1 LSGGGRPSPHWK
13 AAWCHSCAFSLAE
26 PLPPASVGGVNYQVF
41 ARKYRP
47 QTFDDV
53 LGQDHVVRTLRN
65 AITQDRLAHAYL
77 FVGPRGTGKT
87 STARIFAKALN
98 CSGGPRADFDPTES
112 ICVEIAEGRSLDVTE
127 IDGASNNSV
136 DDIRALRETVNYA
149 PAVGNY
155 RIYYIDEVH
164 MLSTSAFNALLKTLE
179 EPPPH
184 VKFIFATTEAHKIL
198 PTILSRCQRFD
209 LRRIPTPVIAAH
221 LLHIASLENLTLDPL
236 AAHALATGADG
247 GMRDAQSMLDQC
259 VAFCGQHIKE
269 QDVLDIFG
277 FTSHRTVSDLGGA
290 ILRGETASALGQL
303 YQHAETGK
311 DLSRLLADLIF
322 HFRNL
327 LVHRVD
333 PDIAAR
339 DLPPEMAASLG
350 EQSGLQSTDKLMLL
364 IDQFADAEASMKWA
378 PNKRLYFEIGLI
390 KAAQTLGE
398 VSLSD
403 VVNSLRRSLGGETVS
418 LPPAASGSSGT
429 ASYQRPASTPSHG
442 PAPPMGSMKDQI
454 KANLAPEEPQSAP
467 QEPKGSTRAP
477 RVDSGAPPESYNHP
491 GNAGTSPP
499 EHPQNP
505 APVPTPIP
513 APAAPTPA
521 PAAPPLSG
529 EALWQ
534 ATNEEFGK
542 KFPLQAGYAAEM
554 HFLSADAK
562 SILLGAPADQRMAM
576 QSLERPTI
584 RAAIEDILAKFAGRK
599 VLVKFELRGD
609 LQSHELVIEGDS
621 YQTNTPD
628 SCDTA
633 PAPSSNSA
641 AAALPPPE
649 AIDEAEFQNDPLIK
663 EALRLFE
670 AKITK
675 KG

>member
-1 LSGGGRPSPHWK
+1 M
-13 AAWCHSCAFSLAE
+13 
-26 PLPPASVGGVNYQVF
+26 NYQVF

-65 AITQDRLAHAYL
+65 AITQNRLAHAYL

-98 CSGGPRADFDPTES
+98 CPGGPSADFDPNES

-149 PAVGNY
+149 PAVGNF

-209 LRRIPTPVIAAH
+209 LRRIPTPVISKH
-221 LLHIASLENLTLDPL
+221 LLHIAELEGLILDPL
-236 AAHALATGADG
+236 AAHAVATGADG
-247 GMRDAQSMLDQC
+247 GMRDAQSMLDQL
-259 VAFCGQHIKE
+259 VAFCGNHVQE

-290 ILRGETASALGQL
+290 ILRGETASALSQL
-303 YQHAETGK
+303 YQHAESGK

-333 PDIAAR
+333 PEIAAR
-339 DLPPEMAASLG
+339 DLPPEMAESLADQA
-350 EQSGLQSTDKLMLL
+350 ELQSTDKLMLL

-403 VVNSLRRSLGGETVS
+403 VVNALRRSLGGESIT
-418 LPPAASGSSGT
+418 LPAGVAGSAAPSYAPRPAASGS
-429 ASYQRPASTPSHG
+429 QPSPQ
-442 PAPPMGSMKDQI
+442 PAPALGSMKDQI
-454 KANLAPEEPQSAP
+454 KANLAPKEPS
-467 QEPKGSTRAP
+467 
-477 RVDSGAPPESYNHP
+477 
-491 GNAGTSPP
+491 
-499 EHPQNP
+499 P
-505 APVPTPIP
+505 APP
-513 APAAPTPA
+513 APAPA
-521 PAAPPLSG
+521 EPKPRPQPAAPEPVAAAPVETKAAVVPSSAPPPAGSGPALTG

-534 ATNEEFGK
+534 ATQAEFSK
-542 KFPLQAGYAAEM
+542 KYALQSSYAAEM
-554 HFLSADAK
+554 HFMSVDERHL
-562 SILLGAPADQRMAM
+562 ILGAPADQRMAVM
-576 QSLERPTI
+576 SLERPAT
-584 RAAIEDILAKFAGRK
+584 RAALEEILIKFAGRRLLIK
-599 VLVKFELRGD
+599 IEIRED
-609 LQSHELVIEGDS
+609 LQSREIDLE
-621 YQTNTPD
+621 PD
-628 SCDTA
+628 STDTT
-633 PAPSSNSA
+633 PPPA
-641 AAALPPPE
+641 AAVEALPPPPPT
-649 AIDEAEFQNDPLIK
+649 IDEAEFKKDPLIK
-663 EALRLFE
+663 EALRIFE

-675 KG
+675 KS

>member
-1 LSGGGRPSPHWK
+1 M
-13 AAWCHSCAFSLAE
+13 
-26 PLPPASVGGVNYQVF
+26 NYQVF

-65 AITQDRLAHAYL
+65 AIQQDRLAHAYL

-98 CSGGPRADFDPTES
+98 CPGGPKADFDPNES

-209 LRRIPTPVIAAH
+209 LRRIPTPVIAKH
-221 LLHIASLENLTLDPL
+221 LLHIASLEGLTLDPL
-236 AAHALATGADG
+236 AAHAVATGADG
-247 GMRDAQSMLDQC
+247 GMRDAQSMLDQL
-259 VAFCGQHIKE
+259 VAFCGNHIKE

-303 YQHAETGK
+303 YQQAETGK

-339 DLPPEMAASLG
+339 DLPPEMAASLE
-350 EQSGLQSTDKLMLL
+350 EQAVLQSTDKLMLL

-403 VVNSLRRSLGGETVS
+403 VVNSLRRSLGGETIS
-418 LPPAASGSSGT
+418 LPSQAPS
-429 ASYQRPASTPSHG
+429 ASTPRPHSSQSPAAA
-442 PAPPMGSMKDQI
+442 PAPALGSMKDQI
-454 KANLAPEEPQSAP
+454 RANLTPTAS
-467 QEPKGSTRAP
+467 
-477 RVDSGAPPESYNHP
+477 
-491 GNAGTSPP
+491 
-499 EHPQNP
+499 P
-505 APVPTPIP
+505 APSPVEDTKEAHTPP
-513 APAAPTPA
+513 AADRAPAAEPSPA
-521 PAAPPLSG
+521 LASATASPSLVG

-534 ATNEEFGK
+534 ATNEEFSK

-554 HFLSADAK
+554 HFLSADEK
-562 SILLGAPADQRMAM
+562 SILLGAPQDQRMAM
-576 QSLERPTI
+576 QSLERPSI
-584 RAAIEDILAKFAGRK
+584 RAALEEILTKFAGHR
-599 VLVKFELRGD
+599 VLVKFELRDD
-609 LQSHELVIEGDS
+609 LKSHELV
-621 YQTNTPD
+621 PD
-628 SCDTA
+628 ADPY
-633 PAPSSNSA
+633 PAASASPLPPSSTSA
-641 AAALPPPE
+641 PE
-649 AIDEAEFQNDPLIK
+649 PIDEAEFQNDPLIK

-675 KG
+675 KIQ

>member
-1 LSGGGRPSPHWK
+1 MGNPCEKPLRHFRHCQGAGD
-13 AAWCHSCAFSLAE
+13 AF
-26 PLPPASVGGVNYQVF
+26 PWGVNYQVF

-65 AITQDRLAHAYL
+65 AITQNRLAHAYL

-98 CSGGPRADFDPTES
+98 CSGGPKVDFDPQEP

-136 DDIRALRETVNYA
+136 DDIRALRESVNYA
-149 PAVGNY
+149 PAVGNF

-209 LRRIPTPVIAAH
+209 LRRIPAPLISQH
-221 LLHIASLENLTLDPL
+221 LMHIADLEKVILDPL
-236 AAHALATGADG
+236 AAHAIAAGADG
-247 GMRDAQSMLDQC
+247 GMRDAQSMLDQL
-259 VAFCGQHIKE
+259 VAFCGESVQE

-290 ILRGETASALGQL
+290 VLRGETASALSQL
-303 YQHAETGK
+303 YHHAESGK
-311 DLSRLLADLIF
+311 DLPRLLADLIF

-333 PDIAAR
+333 PEIATR
-339 DLPPEMAASLG
+339 DLPPEIAESLAD
-350 EQSGLQSTDKLMLL
+350 QADLQSTEKLMLL
-364 IDQFADAEASMKWA
+364 IDQFADAEATMKWA

-403 VVNSLRRSLGGETVS
+403 VVLALRKSLGGESVALPDPVAPSRTAVIGAPSGNRESGGFSTAAADSESAVARVS
-418 LPPAASGSSGT
+418 MSAQLRAAMAGAAPVKSVLEEPRRDAGEPKAVKPVGGEPAVERLAPSPVAGPEPVAPPAAVSQT
-429 ASYQRPASTPSHG
+429 AHAEPPAS
-442 PAPPMGSMKDQI
+442 PPGLDG
-454 KANLAPEEPQSAP
+454 LE
-467 QEPKGSTRAP
+467 
-477 RVDSGAPPESYNHP
+477 
-491 GNAGTSPP
+491 
-499 EHPQNP
+499 
-505 APVPTPIP
+505 
-513 APAAPTPA
+513 
-521 PAAPPLSG
+521 
-529 EALWQ
+529 LWQ
-534 ATNEEFGK
+534 ATCAEFST
-542 KFPLQAGYAAEM
+542 KFPLQAGYASEM
-554 HFLSADAK
+554 HFLSTDHR
-562 SILLGAPADQRMAM
+562 ILLLGVPAEQRMAA
-576 QSLERPTI
+576 QSLERPNT
-584 RAAIEDILAKFAGRK
+584 RGALEDILARLSGRRLQLK
-599 VLVKFELRGD
+599 IEVRSE
-609 LQSHELVIEGDS
+609 LQSHDPIPMPDFFDS
-621 YQTNTPD
+621 GGSAPE
-628 SCDTA
+628 SGPA
-633 PAPSSNSA
+633 APPVPEPAPE
-641 AAALPPPE
+641 PE
-649 AIDEAEFQNDPLIK
+649 PAGLDAKEFQNDPLIR

-675 KG
+675 KS

>member
-1 LSGGGRPSPHWK
+1 M
-13 AAWCHSCAFSLAE
+13 
-26 PLPPASVGGVNYQVF
+26 NYQVF

-65 AITQDRLAHAYL
+65 AITQNRLAHAYL

-98 CSGGPRADFDPTES
+98 CPGGPMADFDPTES

-209 LRRIPTPVIAAH
+209 LRRIPTPVISQH
-221 LLHIASLENLTLDPL
+221 LLHIARLEGLTLDPL
-236 AAHALATGADG
+236 AAHAVATGADG
-247 GMRDAQSMLDQC
+247 GMRDAQSMLDQL
-259 VAFCGQHIKE
+259 VAFCGNHIKE
-269 QDVLDIFG
+269 EDVLDIFG
-277 FTSHRTVSDLGGA
+277 FTSHRTVSELGGA

-339 DLPPEMAASLG
+339 DLPPEMAAGLADQA
-350 EQSGLQSTDKLMLL
+350 ELQSTDKLMLL

-403 VVNSLRRSLGGETVS
+403 VVNALRRSLGGENIALPAAVASGPAPALGSMKEQIKAS
-418 LPPAASGSSGT
+418 LAPPQSTPRTTGDPRAFVEPPQTPSPPAARDGKKGEVED
-429 ASYQRPASTPSHG
+429 PPS
-442 PAPPMGSMKDQI
+442 A
-454 KANLAPEEPQSAP
+454 
-467 QEPKGSTRAP
+467 
-477 RVDSGAPPESYNHP
+477 ESD
-491 GNAGTSPP
+491 
-499 EHPQNP
+499 
-505 APVPTPIP
+505 PT
-513 APAAPTPA
+513 APTSRPTTA
-521 PAAPPLSG
+521 DSSPSLTG
-529 EALWQ
+529 ELLWQ
-534 ATNEEFGK
+534 ATKAEFSK
-542 KFPLQAGYAAEM
+542 KLPLQSGYAAEM
-554 HFLSADAK
+554 HFLSMDDRHL
-562 SILLGAPADQRMAM
+562 LLGVSPEQRLAI
-576 QSLERPTI
+576 QPLERPAT
-584 RAAIEDILAKFAGRK
+584 RAALEEILTRLAGRRL
-599 VLVKFELRGD
+599 LVKFEVRDD
-609 LQSHELVIEGDS
+609 LQCHELTEEASSGEPVS
-621 YQTNTPD
+621 TTP
-628 SCDTA
+628 
-633 PAPSSNSA
+633 PASSA
-641 AAALPPPE
+641 APVSAPP

>member
-1 LSGGGRPSPHWK
+1 M
-13 AAWCHSCAFSLAE
+13 
-26 PLPPASVGGVNYQVF
+26 NYQVF

-98 CSGGPRADFDPTES
+98 CPGGPKADFDPTES
-112 ICVEIAEGRSLDVTE
+112 ICIEIAEGRSLDVTE

-164 MLSTSAFNALLKTLE
+164 MLSVSAFNALLKTLE

-209 LRRIPTPVIAAH
+209 LRRIPTPVISQH
-221 LLHIASLENLTLDPL
+221 LLHIAELEGLTLDPL
-236 AAHALATGADG
+236 AAHAVATGADG
-247 GMRDAQSMLDQC
+247 GMRDAQSMLDQL
-259 VAFCGQHIKE
+259 VAFCGNHIEE

-277 FTSHRTVSDLGGA
+277 FTSHRTVSELGGA

-303 YQHAETGK
+303 YQQAETGK

-333 PDIAAR
+333 PEIAAR
-339 DLPPEMAASLG
+339 DLPPEMAASLVDQA
-350 EQSGLQSTDKLMLL
+350 ELQSTDKLMLL

-403 VVNSLRRSLGGETVS
+403 VVTALRRSLGGESVP
-418 LPPAASGSSGT
+418 L
-429 ASYQRPASTPSHG
+429 PASAGSTPRS
-442 PAPPMGSMKDQI
+442 PAPVSASAPAPALGSMKDQI
-454 KANLAPEEPQSAP
+454 RANLAPPASAP
-467 QEPKGSTRAP
+467 AQAN
-477 RVDSGAPPESYNHP
+477 VPEQKPS
-491 GNAGTSPP
+491 A
-499 EHPQNP
+499 
-505 APVPTPIP
+505 
-513 APAAPTPA
+513 APAAPKGNEFSSSDQDPPGAPKPPTSA
-521 PAAPPLSG
+521 VPAAPGLTG
-529 EALWQ
+529 EGLWL
-534 ATNEEFGK
+534 ATKTEFSK
-542 KFPLQAGYAAEM
+542 KLPLQSGYAAEM
-554 HFLSADAK
+554 HFLSEDGRH
-562 SILLGAPADQRMAM
+562 LHLGVSPAQRLAI
-576 QSLERPTI
+576 QPLERPAT
-584 RAAIEDILAKFAGRK
+584 RTALEEILTRLAGRRL
-599 VLVKFELRGD
+599 LVSFEIRED
-609 LQSHELVIEGDS
+609 LLSHELPDYSSPADAQQDS
-621 YQTNTPD
+621 FAAPSTHP
-628 SCDTA
+628 
-633 PAPSSNSA
+633 PAP
-641 AAALPPPE
+641 LG
-649 AIDEAEFQNDPLIK
+649 IDEAEFQNDPLIK

-675 KG
+675 KST

>member
-1 LSGGGRPSPHWK
+1 M
-13 AAWCHSCAFSLAE
+13 AFPLAE
-26 PLPPASVGGVNYQVF
+26 PLPPASVGSVNYQVF

-98 CSGGPRADFDPTES
+98 CQGGPKADFDPNES
-112 ICVEIAEGRSLDVTE
+112 ICQEIAEGRSLDVTE

-149 PAVGNY
+149 PAVGQF

-221 LLHIASLENLTLDPL
+221 LLHIATLENLTLDPH
-236 AAHALATGADG
+236 AAHAIATGADG

-259 VAFCGQHIKE
+259 VAFCGQHIRE

-277 FTSHRTVSDLGGA
+277 FTSHRTVSELGGA

-339 DLPPEMAASLG
+339 DLPPEMAARLG
-350 EQSGLQSTDKLMLL
+350 DQSELQSTDKLMLL

-403 VVNSLRRSLGGETVS
+403 VVNSLRRSLGGENITP
-418 LPPAASGSSGT
+418 PPA
-429 ASYQRPASTPSHG
+429 HE
-442 PAPPMGSMKDQI
+442 PAPPRGSMKDQI
-454 KANLAPEEPQSAP
+454 KANLAPKEPSP
-467 QEPKGSTRAP
+467 GRTG
-477 RVDSGAPPESYNHP
+477 VPPVV
-491 GNAGTSPP
+491 AGVPPTTP
-499 EHPQNP
+499 EHPQSPSPPTNNQKDQKSEKNQNTENP
-505 APVPTPIP
+505 P
-513 APAAPTPA
+513 APATNPTTGPSTSI
-521 PAAPPLSG
+521 LTG
-529 EALWQ
+529 QALWQ
-534 ATNEEFGK
+534 AAKEEFSK

-554 HFLSADAK
+554 HFLSSEAK
-562 SILLGAPADQRMAM
+562 SILLGAPTDQRMAM
-576 QSLERPTI
+576 QSLERPSI
-584 RAAIEDILAKFAGRK
+584 RAAIEEILTKFAGHRL
-599 VLVKFELRGD
+599 LVKFEVRED
-609 LQSHELVIEGDS
+609 LQSHELATEGGHD
-621 YQTNTPD
+621 QTND
-628 SCDTA
+628 A
-633 PAPSSNSA
+633 PAISTFVVAPSG
-641 AAALPPPE
+641 E
-649 AIDEAEFQNDPLIK
+649 VVDEGEFQNDPLIK
-663 EALRLFE
+663 EALRIFE

>member
-1 LSGGGRPSPHWK
+1 MARAGVAGADYKSALLFGHLPLADPS
-13 AAWCHSCAFSLAE
+13 
-26 PLPPASVGGVNYQVF
+26 PPASLPAVNYQVF

-65 AITQDRLAHAYL
+65 AITQNRLAHAYL

-98 CSGGPRADFDPTES
+98 CPGGPSAHFDPNES

-149 PAVGNY
+149 PAVGNF

-209 LRRIPTPVIAAH
+209 LRRIPTPVISKH
-221 LLHIASLENLTLDPL
+221 LLHIAELEGLTLDPL
-236 AAHALATGADG
+236 AAHAVATGADG
-247 GMRDAQSMLDQC
+247 GMRDAQSMLDQL
-259 VAFCGQHIKE
+259 VAFCGNHVQE

-290 ILRGETASALGQL
+290 ILRGETASALSQL
-303 YQHAETGK
+303 YQHAESGK

-333 PDIAAR
+333 PEIAAR
-339 DLPPEMAASLG
+339 DLPPEMAESLADQA
-350 EQSGLQSTDKLMLL
+350 ELQSTDKLMLL

-403 VVNSLRRSLGGETVS
+403 VVNALRRSLGGESIT
-418 LPPAASGSSGT
+418 LPAGVAGSAVPSSAPRPAASVS
-429 ASYQRPASTPSHG
+429 QPSPQ
-442 PAPPMGSMKDQI
+442 PAPALGSMKDQI
-454 KANLAPEEPQSAP
+454 KANLAPKEPAAAIPVATPGMPEPQP
-467 QEPKGSTRAP
+467 IPE
-477 RVDSGAPPESYNHP
+477 APPIAPVETKEPIIPS
-491 GNAGTSPP
+491 SPP
-499 EHPQNP
+499 
-505 APVPTPIP
+505 AVVSGPVLT
-513 APAAPTPA
+513 
-521 PAAPPLSG
+521 G

-534 ATNEEFGK
+534 ATNEEFSK

-554 HFLSADAK
+554 HFLSADDR
-562 SILLGAPADQRMAM
+562 SIMLGAPTEQRMAM
-576 QSLERPTI
+576 QSLERPSI
-584 RAAIEDILAKFAGRK
+584 RTALEEILTKFAGRRT
-599 VLVKFELRGD
+599 LVKFEVRD
-609 LQSHELVIEGDS
+609 ELQSHELTMGTDPAEA
-621 YQTNTPD
+621 PPPPPPAA
-628 SCDTA
+628 TA
-633 PAPSSNSA
+633 P
-641 AAALPPPE
+641 PPPST
-649 AIDEAEFQNDPLIK
+649 IDEAEFKNDPLIK
-663 EALRLFE
+663 EALRIFE
-670 AKITK
+670 AKITRK
-675 KG
+675 S

>member
-1 LSGGGRPSPHWK
+1 M
-13 AAWCHSCAFSLAE
+13 
-26 PLPPASVGGVNYQVF
+26 NYQVF

-98 CSGGPRADFDPTES
+98 CPGGPKADFDPTES

-209 LRRIPTPVIAAH
+209 LRRIPTPVISQH
-221 LLHIASLENLTLDPL
+221 LLHIAELEGLTLDPL
-236 AAHALATGADG
+236 AAHAVATGADG
-247 GMRDAQSMLDQC
+247 GMRDAQSMLDQL
-259 VAFCGQHIKE
+259 VAFCGNHIRE

-277 FTSHRTVSDLGGA
+277 FTSHRTVSELGGA

-339 DLPPEMAASLG
+339 DLPPEMA
-350 EQSGLQSTDKLMLL
+350 SGLADQAELQSTDKLMLL

-403 VVNSLRRSLGGETVS
+403 VVNALRRSLGGETNA
-418 LPPAASGSSGT
+418 LPATTPTSS
-429 ASYQRPASTPSHG
+429 RPALASSSVSPSFT
-442 PAPPMGSMKDQI
+442 PAPALGSMKDQI
-454 KANLAPEEPQSAP
+454 KANLAPQAP
-467 QEPKGSTRAP
+467 SPGTTRAP
-477 RVDSGAPPESYNHP
+477 RVDSEAPPESLNHP
-491 GNAGTSPP
+491 SNSGPFSTDPKEAADLSKEN
-499 EHPQNP
+499 
-505 APVPTPIP
+505 TPSAETPSTAANQP
-513 APAAPTPA
+513 APADPPPA
-521 PAAPPLSG
+521 LTG
-529 EALWQ
+529 EPLWQ
-534 ATNEEFGK
+534 ATQSEFSK
-542 KFPLQAGYAAEM
+542 KLPLQSGYAAEM
-554 HFLSADAK
+554 HFLSVDDRQL
-562 SILLGAPADQRMAM
+562 LLGVSPAQRLAI
-576 QSLERPTI
+576 QPLERPAT
-584 RAAIEDILAKFAGRK
+584 RAALEEILTRLAGRRL
-599 VLVKFELRGD
+599 LVKFEVRDD
-609 LQSHELVIEGDS
+609 LPSHELPEE
-621 YQTNTPD
+621 
-628 SCDTA
+628 A
-633 PAPSSNSA
+633 PAHESMAPPA
-641 AAALPPPE
+641 AAEECTPPPT
-649 AIDEAEFQNDPLIK
+649 IDEAEFQNDPLIK

-670 AKITK
+670 GKITRK
-675 KG
+675 IQ

>member
-1 LSGGGRPSPHWK
+1 M
-13 AAWCHSCAFSLAE
+13 
-26 PLPPASVGGVNYQVF
+26 NYQVF

-98 CSGGPRADFDPTES
+98 CSGGPKADFDPNES

-209 LRRIPTPVIAAH
+209 LRRIPTPVITAH
-221 LLHIASLENLTLDPL
+221 LLHIATLENLTLDPL
-236 AAHALATGADG
+236 AAHAIATGADG

-277 FTSHRTVSDLGGA
+277 FTSYRTVSDLGGA

-350 EQSGLQSTDKLMLL
+350 DQSSLQSTDKLMLL

-403 VVNSLRRSLGGETVS
+403 VVNSLRRSLGGENVS
-418 LPPAASGSSGT
+418 LPPATPGSPGS
-429 ASYQRPASTPSHG
+429 ASYQRPSPALSHEPASTL
-442 PAPPMGSMKDQI
+442 GSMKDQV
-454 KANLAPEEPQSAP
+454 KANLAP
-467 QEPKGSTRAP
+467 QEPSPGRTG
-477 RVDSGAPPESYNHP
+477 VPPV
-491 GNAGTSPP
+491 TP

-505 APVPTPIP
+505 TQ
-513 APAAPTPA
+513 AA
-521 PAAPPLSG
+521 AAPPVIPLAATATPALSG
-529 EALWQ
+529 AALWQ
-534 ATNEEFGK
+534 ATNDEFSK

-562 SILLGAPADQRMAM
+562 SILLGAPSGQRIAM
-576 QSLERPTI
+576 QSLERPSI
-584 RAAIEDILAKFAGRK
+584 RAAIEEILARFAGRK
-599 VLVKFELRGD
+599 VLVKFELRED
-609 LQSHELVIEGDS
+609 LQSNELFTAGDPD
-621 YQTNTPD
+621 QTSAAPD
-628 SCDTA
+628 S
-633 PAPSSNSA
+633 PAPSNGPPSST
-641 AAALPPPE
+641 ALPPEP
-649 AIDEAEFQNDPLIK
+649 IDEAEFQNDPLIK

>member
-1 LSGGGRPSPHWK
+1 MLRGGLQVRAPFGHLPLADASAR
-13 AAWCHSCAFSLAE
+13 ASL
-26 PLPPASVGGVNYQVF
+26 GGVNYQVF

-65 AITQDRLAHAYL
+65 AITQNRLAHAYL

-98 CSGGPRADFDPTES
+98 CPGGPTADFDPNES

-209 LRRIPTPVIAAH
+209 LRRIPTPVIGQH
-221 LLHIASLENLTLDPL
+221 LLHIADLENITLDPL
-236 AAHALATGADG
+236 AAHAIATGADG
-247 GMRDAQSMLDQC
+247 GMRDAQSMLDQL
-259 VAFCGQHIKE
+259 VAFCGNHVKE

-290 ILRGETASALGQL
+290 ILRGETASALSQL
-303 YQHAETGK
+303 YQHAESGK

-333 PDIAAR
+333 PEIAAR
-339 DLPPEMAASLG
+339 DLPPEMAARLADQA
-350 EQSGLQSTDKLMLL
+350 ELQSTDKLMLL

-403 VVNSLRRSLGGETVS
+403 VVNALRRSLGGESVP
-418 LPPAASGSSGT
+418 LPAAGPGPKPPAPKPA
-429 ASYQRPASTPSHG
+429 AAAPSYEA
-442 PAPPMGSMKDQI
+442 APRLGSMKDQI
-454 KANLAPEEPQSAP
+454 KASLAP
-467 QEPKGSTRAP
+467 QEPS
-477 RVDSGAPPESYNHP
+477 P
-491 GNAGTSPP
+491 GKTGV
-499 EHPQNP
+499 
-505 APVPTPIP
+505 APVVAIIPPTPEPPQRP
-513 APAAPTPA
+513 AALSQQSGSKEDQNDTMDPGLALAAPAAAPTPA
-521 PAAPPLSG
+521 AASTPAAAPAPAAASTPALQG
-529 EALWQ
+529 EPLWQ
-534 ATNEEFGK
+534 ATQAEFSK
-542 KFPLQAGYAAEM
+542 KYALQSSYAAEM
-554 HFLSADAK
+554 HFLSVDDRHL
-562 SILLGAPADQRMAM
+562 ILGAPADQRMAVM
-576 QSLERPTI
+576 SLERPAT
-584 RAAIEDILAKFAGRK
+584 RAALENILTKFAGRRLLIK
-599 VLVKFELRGD
+599 IEVREDLLSHAIIAEPDASESSPLVAAAPP
-609 LQSHELVIEGDS
+609 VA
-621 YQTNTPD
+621 
-628 SCDTA
+628 A
-633 PAPSSNSA
+633 PAP
-641 AAALPPPE
+641 PP

-670 AKITK
+670 ARITK

>member
-1 LSGGGRPSPHWK
+1 MLRGGLQVRAPFGHLPLADPS
-13 AAWCHSCAFSLAE
+13 
-26 PLPPASVGGVNYQVF
+26 PPASLPAVNYQVF

-65 AITQDRLAHAYL
+65 AITQNRLAHAYL

-98 CSGGPRADFDPTES
+98 CPGGPSADFDPNES

-149 PAVGNY
+149 PAVGNF

-209 LRRIPTPVIAAH
+209 LRRIPTPVISKH
-221 LLHIASLENLTLDPL
+221 LLHIAELEGLILDPL
-236 AAHALATGADG
+236 AAHAVATGADG
-247 GMRDAQSMLDQC
+247 GMRDAQSMLDQL
-259 VAFCGQHIKE
+259 VAFCGNHVQE

-290 ILRGETASALGQL
+290 ILRGETASALSQL
-303 YQHAETGK
+303 YQHAESGK

-333 PDIAAR
+333 PEIAAR
-339 DLPPEMAASLG
+339 DLPPEMAESLADQA
-350 EQSGLQSTDKLMLL
+350 ELQSTDKLMLL

-403 VVNSLRRSLGGETVS
+403 VVNALRRSLGGESIT
-418 LPPAASGSSGT
+418 LPAGVAGSAAPSSAPRPAASGS
-429 ASYQRPASTPSHG
+429 QPSPQ
-442 PAPPMGSMKDQI
+442 PAPALGSMKDQI
-454 KANLAPEEPQSAP
+454 KANLAPKEPS
-467 QEPKGSTRAP
+467 
-477 RVDSGAPPESYNHP
+477 
-491 GNAGTSPP
+491 
-499 EHPQNP
+499 P
-505 APVPTPIP
+505 APP
-513 APAAPTPA
+513 APAPA
-521 PAAPPLSG
+521 EPKPRPQPAAPEPVAAAPVETKAAVVPSSAPPPAGSGPALTG

-534 ATNEEFGK
+534 ATQAEFSK
-542 KFPLQAGYAAEM
+542 KYALQSSYAAEM
-554 HFLSADAK
+554 HFMSVDERHL
-562 SILLGAPADQRMAM
+562 ILGAPADQRMAVM
-576 QSLERPTI
+576 SLERPAT
-584 RAAIEDILAKFAGRK
+584 RAALEEILIKFAGRRLLIK
-599 VLVKFELRGD
+599 IEIRED
-609 LQSHELVIEGDS
+609 LQSREIDLEPDP
-621 YQTNTPD
+621 TDTTP
-628 SCDTA
+628 
-633 PAPSSNSA
+633 PPA
-641 AAALPPPE
+641 AAVEALPPPPPT
-649 AIDEAEFQNDPLIK
+649 IDEAEFKKDPLIK
-663 EALRLFE
+663 EALRIFE

-675 KG
+675 KS

>member
-1 LSGGGRPSPHWK
+1 M
-13 AAWCHSCAFSLAE
+13 
-26 PLPPASVGGVNYQVF
+26 NYQVF

-65 AITQDRLAHAYL
+65 AITQNRLAHAYL

-98 CSGGPRADFDPTES
+98 CPGGPKADFDPNES

-209 LRRIPTPVIAAH
+209 LRRIPTPLIAKH
-221 LLHIASLENLTLDPL
+221 LLHIAKLEGINLDPL
-236 AAHALATGADG
+236 AAHAVATGADG
-247 GMRDAQSMLDQC
+247 GMRDAQSMLDQL
-259 VAFCGQHIKE
+259 VAFCGNHIQE

-303 YQHAETGK
+303 YQHAESGK
-311 DLSRLLADLIF
+311 DLSRLMADLIF

-333 PDIAAR
+333 PEIAAR
-339 DLPPEMAASLG
+339 DLPPEIAASLG
-350 EQSGLQSTDKLMLL
+350 DQAELQSTDKLMLL

-403 VVNSLRRSLGGETVS
+403 VVTALRRALGGEAVP
-418 LPPAASGSSGT
+418 LPAASPGHSSREL
-429 ASYQRPASTPSHG
+429 RPAPVPASPAVASSPS
-442 PAPPMGSMKDQI
+442 PALGSMKDQI
-454 KANLAPEEPQSAP
+454 RANLAPAVSAP
-467 QEPKGSTRAP
+467 
-477 RVDSGAPPESYNHP
+477 
-491 GNAGTSPP
+491 
-499 EHPQNP
+499 P
-505 APVPTPIP
+505 AHQDP
-513 APAAPTPA
+513 APAAAKEPA
-521 PAAPPLSG
+521 PLAETPSAVPPPPPGGDTGLSG
-529 EALWQ
+529 ESLWQ
-534 ATNEEFGK
+534 ATNEEFSK

-554 HFLSADAK
+554 HFLSADDR
-562 SILLGAPADQRMAM
+562 SVLLGAPADQRMAM
-576 QSLERPTI
+576 QSLERPSI
-584 RAAIEDILAKFAGRK
+584 RAALEEILTKFAGHR
-599 VLVKFELRGD
+599 VLVQFELRDD
-609 LQSHELVIEGDS
+609 LKSHDLV
-621 YQTNTPD
+621 QTPD
-628 SCDTA
+628 AMDHGIAAMPLSVESA
-633 PAPSSNSA
+633 PPASA
-641 AAALPPPE
+641 RVPV
-649 AIDEAEFQNDPLIK
+649 IDEAEFQNDLLIK
-663 EALRLFE
+663 EALRIFE

-675 KG
+675 KN

>member
-1 LSGGGRPSPHWK
+1 M
-13 AAWCHSCAFSLAE
+13 
-26 PLPPASVGGVNYQVF
+26 NYQVF

-65 AITQDRLAHAYL
+65 AITQNRLAHAYL

-98 CSGGPRADFDPTES
+98 CPGGPSADFDPNES
-112 ICVEIAEGRSLDVTE
+112 ICMEIAEGRSLDVTE

-149 PAVGNY
+149 PAVGNF

-209 LRRIPTPVIAAH
+209 LRRIPTPVISKH
-221 LLHIASLENLTLDPL
+221 LLHIAELEGLTLDPL
-236 AAHALATGADG
+236 AAHAVATGADG
-247 GMRDAQSMLDQC
+247 GMRDAQSMLDQL
-259 VAFCGQHIKE
+259 VAFCGNHVQE

-290 ILRGETASALGQL
+290 ILRGETASALSQL
-303 YQHAETGK
+303 YQHAESGK

-333 PDIAAR
+333 PEIAAR
-339 DLPPEMAASLG
+339 DLPPEMAESLADQA
-350 EQSGLQSTDKLMLL
+350 ELQSTDKLMLL

-403 VVNSLRRSLGGETVS
+403 VVNALRRSLGGESIT
-418 LPPAASGSSGT
+418 LPAGVAGSSAPSSAPRPAASVSPSSP
-429 ASYQRPASTPSHG
+429 Q
-442 PAPPMGSMKDQI
+442 PAPGLGSMKDQI
-454 KANLAPEEPQSAP
+454 KANLAPKEPSP
-467 QEPKGSTRAP
+467 
-477 RVDSGAPPESYNHP
+477 APPATAAAE
-491 GNAGTSPP
+491 P
-499 EHPQNP
+499 EPRPQ
-505 APVPTPIP
+505 
-513 APAAPTPA
+513 PAAPEPV
-521 PAAPPLSG
+521 AAPPAETKEPIIPAAAPPAAGSGPALTG

-534 ATNEEFGK
+534 ATQAEFSK
-542 KFPLQAGYAAEM
+542 KYALQSSYAAEM
-554 HFLSADAK
+554 HFMSVDERHL
-562 SILLGAPADQRMAM
+562 ILGAPADQRMAVM
-576 QSLERPTI
+576 SLERPAT
-584 RAAIEDILAKFAGRK
+584 RAALEEILIKFAGRRLLIK
-599 VLVKFELRGD
+599 IEIRED
-609 LQSHELVIEGDS
+609 LQSREIVLE
-621 YQTNTPD
+621 
-628 SCDTA
+628 
-633 PAPSSNSA
+633 PAPMDMPPPA
-641 AAALPPPE
+641 AAAEAPPPPPPT
-649 AIDEAEFQNDPLIK
+649 IDEAEFKNDPLIK
-663 EALRLFE
+663 EALRIFD

>member
-1 LSGGGRPSPHWK
+1 M
-13 AAWCHSCAFSLAE
+13 
-26 PLPPASVGGVNYQVF
+26 NYQVF

-98 CSGGPRADFDPTES
+98 CPGGPKADFDPNES

-209 LRRIPTPVIAAH
+209 LRRIPTPVISQH
-221 LLHIASLENLTLDPL
+221 LLHIAELEGLTLDPL
-236 AAHALATGADG
+236 AAHAVATGADG
-247 GMRDAQSMLDQC
+247 GMRDAQSMLDQL
-259 VAFCGQHIKE
+259 VSFCGNHIKE

-277 FTSHRTVSDLGGA
+277 FTSHRTVSELGGA

-327 LVHRVD
+327 LVHRID

-339 DLPPEMAASLG
+339 DLPPEMAAALADQA
-350 EQSGLQSTDKLMLL
+350 ELQSTDKLMLL

-403 VVNSLRRSLGGETVS
+403 VVIALRRSLGGETIA
-418 LPPAASGSSGT
+418 LPTATPGSARPAAASSFISISQT
-429 ASYQRPASTPSHG
+429 
-442 PAPPMGSMKDQI
+442 PAPPLRSMKDQI
-454 KANLAPEEPQSAP
+454 KANLAP
-467 QEPKGSTRAP
+467 QEPA
-477 RVDSGAPPESYNHP
+477 P
-491 GNAGTSPP
+491 GNTGI
-499 EHPQNP
+499 
-505 APVPTPIP
+505 APVVASQPPLITENLQVSAQEQDDQKKSPNPTAASPSPIP
-513 APAAPTPA
+513 DN
-521 PAAPPLSG
+521 PPLTG

-534 ATNEEFGK
+534 ATQTEFSK
-542 KFPLQAGYAAEM
+542 KLPLQSGYAAEM
-554 HFLSADAK
+554 HFLFQDDRHL
-562 SILLGAPADQRMAM
+562 LLGVSPAQRLAIPP
-576 QSLERPTI
+576 LERPAT
-584 RAAIEDILAKFAGRK
+584 RAALEEILGRLGGRRL
-599 VLVKFELRGD
+599 LVKFEVRED
-609 LQSHELVIEGDS
+609 LQSHDLPEEVAGNE
-621 YQTNTPD
+621 P
-628 SCDTA
+628 A
-633 PAPSSNSA
+633 PAVA
-641 AAALPPPE
+641 ASPDPLPPPG
-649 AIDEAEFQNDPLIK
+649 IDEAGFRNDPLIK

-675 KG
+675 KIQ